1 MRKLIALTGASL
13 IAVLIFSTQYVGAEK
28 KATSPMSEK
37 DILKALMSNLDV
49 KLADAAHCEG
59 VGTDEHDQTIG
70 DYLSGFW
77 SFHTARQGSNWIA
90 VSAAEESAG
99 RQLASVVIYRA
110 QGEENWGWGVSFVID
125 NEQAVDRSSFTC
137 LGAG

>member
-1 MRKLIALTGASL
+1 MQTSIARSTSLLLMALLLLT
-13 IAVLIFSTQYVGAEK
+13 QPVGA
-28 KATSPMSEK
+28 ATDAVSTLSEK

-49 KLADAAHCEG
+49 KLTDAAHCKG

-77 SFHTARQGSNWIA
+77 SFHTARQGNNWIA
-90 VSAAEESAG
+90 VSAAEASVG
-99 RQLASVVIYRA
+99 RQLVSVVIYRA
-110 QGEENWGWGVSFVID
+110 QGEENWGWGVSFVMD
-125 NEQAVDRSSFTC
+125 SEQAVDRSSFTC